1 MKQCPVCEKTFDDSL
16 RFCQADGTPLVDKA
30 EPVDPY
36 KTMVASK
43 EDIAAAIPKAPSEV
57 KPAVPE
63 PSVPAP
69 LENELLEIPPAADPN
84 KTQVVTEEELRA
96 EMAKISGDDEKV
108 IDMPPAVS
116 HVSEPSE
123 PSGPDTPPSPFGD
136 SPSSTPPS
144 PFAAQDDDLPES
156 GPANFPTTPP
166 IPSPFNAAP
175 PGSTPE
181 PEKPETPTVPP
192 FVPPVEEKKPSSKP
206 FEQPAP
212 SAPMAQAEFNPPAK
226 SNMQNPQNF
235 GQAPA
240 PAGQNKTLSIISL
253 IAGIAGLTI
262 CCGTFLPSLLGVI
275 LGFMGRSRA
284 NANPSEYG
292 GAGLA
297 LGGIITGAIGL
308 IGGVI
313 AWIVY
318 FFWLA
323 AFMANMPR

>member
-43 EDIAAAIPKAPSEV
+43 EEIAAAMPKAPVEA
-57 KPAVPE
+57 KPVPE
-63 PSVPAP
+63 PTVPAP
-69 LENELLEIPPAADPN
+69 LENEVLEIPPAADPN

-96 EMAKISGDDEKV
+96 EMAKISNDENEV
-108 IDMPPAVS
+108 IDMPPAAS
-116 HVSEPSE
+116 GPSEPSE
-123 PSGPDTPPSPFGD
+123 PGTRPSPFGD
-136 SPSSTPPS
+136 SPSTPPS
-144 PFAAQDDDLPES
+144 PFAASSEEKEEP

-166 IPSPFNAAP
+166 IPSPFNAELA
-175 PGSTPE
+175 GSKPE
-181 PEKPETPTVPP
+181 PAKPETPTVPP
-192 FVPPVEEKKPSSKP
+192 FAPPAESKEPLKP
-206 FEQPAP
+206 FEQPAQA
-212 SAPMAQAEFNPPAK
+212 APMAQAEFNPPAE

-240 PAGQNKTLSIISL
+240 PAGQNKTLSIIAL
-253 IAGIAGLTI
+253 VLGIAGLTI
-262 CCGTFLPSLLGVI
+262 CCGTFLPSLLAVI
-275 LGFMGRSRA
+275 LGFMGRSKA
-284 NANPSEYG
+284 NQDPAQYG

-308 IGGVI
+308 LGGVI

-318 FFWLA
+318 VFWFA
-323 AFMANMPR
+323 AIMASMPR

>member
-16 RFCQADGTPLVDKA
+16 RFCQVDGTPLVDKA
-30 EPVDPY
+30 ETVDPY

-43 EDIAAAIPKAPSEV
+43 EEIAAAMRKSPDET
-57 KPAVPE
+57 KPEVPE
-63 PSVPAP
+63 PAVPAP

-96 EMAKISGDDEKV
+96 EMARMSDDEDSV
-108 IDMPPAVS
+108 IDVPPVA
-116 HVSEPSE
+116 SEPSSSSQ
-123 PSGPDTPPSPFGD
+123 PSTPPSPFGD
-136 SPSSTPPS
+136 SPSTPPS
-144 PFAAQDDDLPES
+144 PFAAPSAEKEEP

-166 IPSPFNAAP
+166 IPSPFNAKQAD
-175 PGSTPE
+175 STSE
-181 PEKPETPTVPP
+181 HETPSAAP
-192 FVPPVEEKKPSSKP
+192 FATSSEAEEPLKP
-206 FEQPAP
+206 FEQPAQA
-212 SAPMAQAEFNPPAK
+212 APMAQAEFNPPAQ

-235 GQAPA
+235 GQPPA

-253 IAGIAGLTI
+253 ILGIAGLTI

-275 LGFMGRSRA
+275 LGFMGRSKA
-284 NANPSEYG
+284 NSNPSEYG